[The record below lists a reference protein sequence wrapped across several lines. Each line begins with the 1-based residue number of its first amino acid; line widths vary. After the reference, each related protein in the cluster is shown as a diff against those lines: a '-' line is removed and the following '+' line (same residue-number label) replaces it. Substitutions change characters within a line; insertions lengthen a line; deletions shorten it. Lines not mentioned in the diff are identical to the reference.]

1 MAEYLNFAI
10 LLQARSQ
17 MNSDAMRF
25 VMITVGAVMLMVIAL
40 VFVYRATRPKP
51 GGLKASLDE
60 EFNKSKDALLL
71 AAQSKKA
78 AKEREE
84 GEKRQMSAEE
94 KERELLRENVDAERL
109 IGSNCPLCGLEMLE
123 DTDLIIDPY
132 TGAGYHLSSFLNDW
146 PVDTER
152 PKYVY
157 RYPQGTVVK
166 SSDLIRS
173 M

>member
-1 MAEYLNFAI
+1 MAEMLNLS
-10 LLQARSQ
+10 LLLLARSQ
-17 MNSDAMRF
+17 MSSDAMRF
-25 VMITVGAVMLMVIAL
+25 VMVSSGVVILMIIVL
-40 VFVYRATRPKP
+40 YFVYRSTRLKP
-51 GGLKASLDE
+51 GGTKAVLDE

-71 AAQSKKA
+71 AAQAKKA

-84 GEKRQMSAEE
+84 GEKRQHSAEDKE
-94 KERELLRENVDAERL
+94 KELLRENVDPER
-109 IGSNCPLCGLEMLE
+109 IVGMNCPLCGLEMLE

-132 TGAGYHLSSFLNDW
+132 SGAGYHLSSFLNDW
-146 PVDTER
+146 PPEAPR

-166 SSDLIRS
+166 STDLLRS